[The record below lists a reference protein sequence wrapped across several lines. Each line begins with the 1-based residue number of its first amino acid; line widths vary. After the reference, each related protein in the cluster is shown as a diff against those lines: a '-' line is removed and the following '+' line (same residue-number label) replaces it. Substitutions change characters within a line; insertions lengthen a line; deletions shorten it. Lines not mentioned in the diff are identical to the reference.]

1 MGLQRFLLLYFRT
14 ITFLRKKNRAY
25 INITMSQ
32 KYTIKT
38 LANKGMLIA
47 LFGIDIFL
55 VRKSKNIL

>member
-1 MGLQRFLLLYFRT
+1 
-14 ITFLRKKNRAY
+14 
-25 INITMSQ
+25 MSQ

-55 VRKSKNIL
+55 VRKSKKYTLNRHINVTIIFLMFFFFLKKNIM